1 MLGQTI
7 RQAMKGMKAPTE
19 VYPLVAVVTGASI
32 GGTYMAFR
40 KLVTDPHLRNN
51 VAPVLLMSAS
61 AVQAEGTLQHRHSFF
76 SSLPVEPTDE
86 NFKVDR
92 HQVQVIGL
100 DGFREWEVKGS
111 LEGIL
116 SPNVISSKASGSA
129 HVQWFDSRAPLLR
142 PPFTPTFIPGFHL
155 AIPSEGFENT
165 WNYLCPVLDELVGG
179 VECKDAED
187 ALESVSRSSV
197 QAKDFVALHHHHYL
211 HKTAN
216 PAGFL
221 SSKSAL
227 ASLISKQSG
236 SSSGP
241 ALIDLVLQSS
251 TTSPRSIQFKLKA
264 IWPVGNSAGK
274 DQKNTITVQFD
285 ETTDSVTEVGWF
297 YREVTE
303 RENQQNDHFLGAT
316 VRLDSKG
323 EEVNEALIL
332 ARSPVFPPHKRDF
345 STGNIKF
352 YGHGFSSTMS
362 PPQTFHPHSITTIRS
377 NPYIQK
383 TTEGCD
389 LHVLQV
395 LPAGIFVDTFQL
407 ESLAPEIGASTVF
420 GETDLEKPVGVVPG
434 WGSLVMV
441 KVQPEESVKTSRWI
455 ESENAT
461 TSEKTTTYTSTVDIP
476 MHMRYQPPVAKEDLA
491 THAKVAVPWPIVAWT
506 CPRSV
511 PDEAVGKKLF
521 QISPLP
527 LSLLFR
533 KSASEADQETVEFRF
548 LLPDPIPKVYPEAS
562 VSVPVGRLEDL
573 KVVRTTT
580 FVLAAVG
587 TLSVAWALG
596 KAVAGRTT
604 GKGKLD

>member
-1 MLGQTI
+1 M
-7 RQAMKGMKAPTE
+7 
-19 VYPLVAVVTGASI
+19 
-32 GGTYMAFR
+32 
-40 KLVTDPHLRNN
+40 
-51 VAPVLLMSAS
+51 
-61 AVQAEGTLQHRHSFF
+61 
-76 SSLPVEPTDE
+76 
-86 NFKVDR
+86 
-92 HQVQVIGL
+92 
-100 DGFREWEVKGS
+100 
-111 LEGIL
+111 
-116 SPNVISSKASGSA
+116 
-129 HVQWFDSRAPLLR
+129 
-142 PPFTPTFIPGFHL
+142 
-155 AIPSEGFENT
+155 
-165 WNYLCPVLDELVGG
+165 GG
-179 VECKDAED
+179 VDCKDAEE
-187 ALESVSRSSV
+187 ALESVSRTTV

-211 HKTAN
+211 HKTSK

-227 ASLISKQSG
+227 ASFISRQSG
-236 SSSGP
+236 SSPGP
-241 ALIDLVLQSS
+241 ALIDLVLQPS
-251 TTSPRSIQFKLKA
+251 TTSPQSIQFKLKA

-274 DQKNTITVQFD
+274 DQKSTVTVQFD
-285 ETTDSVTEVGWF
+285 EITDSVTEVGWF

-303 RENQQNDHFLGAT
+303 KESQQNDHFLGAT

-345 STGNIKF
+345 STGNIKS
-352 YGHGFSSTMS
+352 YGHGFSSSMS

-383 TTEGCD
+383 STEGCD

-395 LPAGIFVDTFQL
+395 LPAGIFVDPFQL
-407 ESLAPEIGASTVF
+407 ESLAPEIGVSTVF

-461 TSEKTTTYTSTVDIP
+461 TSEKTATYTSTVDIP
-476 MHMRYQPPVAKEDLA
+476 MHMRYQPPVAKENSA
-491 THAKVAVPWPIVAWT
+491 THAQVAVPWPIVAWT
-506 CPRSV
+506 CPRSI
-511 PDEAVGKKLF
+511 PDEAMGKRLF

-573 KVVRTTT
+573 EVVRTTT
-580 FVLAAVG
+580 FVLAAMG
-587 TLSVAWALG
+587 TLSVVWALG
-596 KAVAGRTT
+596 KAVAGRKT
-604 GKGKLD
+604 GKGKQD